1 MASAFVVRLVSD
13 FEAVTG
19 SVCRL
24 QSPLLF
30 EKRYW
35 LQNGAHDLSSR
46 NMFHVRVEQA
56 DHSVYLLKPPSHLWP
71 YPGLERGVLASA
83 FVVRLVSD
91 FEAVTG
97 SVCRLQSP
105 LLFEKRYWL
114 QNGAHDIYVPFMC
127 CFARFVC

>member
-1 MASAFVVRLVSD
+1 
-13 FEAVTG
+13 
-19 SVCRL
+19 
-24 QSPLLF
+24 
-30 EKRYW
+30 
-35 LQNGAHDLSSR
+35 
-46 NMFHVRVEQA
+46 MFHVRVEQA

-71 YPGLERGVLASA
+71 YPGLERGALASA

-114 QNGAHDIYVPFMC
+114 QNGAHEKYVKHVPQVSWFLHD
-127 CFARFVC
+127 FLETTYYW